1 MSQINDV
8 LKKFEEFEKLTAEQ
22 LESIGFFLNLVV
34 TVSLQISSLEL
45 DLFLEY
51 LYLSQPRNILF
62 IN

>member
-22 LESIGFFLNLVV
+22 LESIRFFLNLDV

>member
-22 LESIGFFLNLVV
+22 LGTIGFFLNLDV

>member
-22 LESIGFFLNLVV
+22 LESIGFFLNLDV